1 MVKGTKFVLLAV
13 LVLVSFASGC
23 VTLSRYGDLQREA
36 ELKESK
42 LNKLRAERQELLARI
57 SEEELE
63 ALPVPPEAVALRG
76 KELVEVPELRDIRF
90 EFDKSRL
97 TQTAREILRQNTAWF
112 KEHPSAEVLV
122 GGHCDERG
130 TAEYNLALG
139 DRRAKS
145 TRKYLVLL
153 GCDPAQIFTIS
164 YGEER
169 PVDPGHN
176 KEAWAKNR
184 RAHFRVVSP

>member
-13 LVLVSFASGC
+13 LVLVSFTSGC
-23 VTLSRYGDLQREA
+23 VTLSRYEDLQREA
-36 ELKESK
+36 ELKESE
-42 LNKLRAERQELLARI
+42 LDKLRAERQELLARI

-63 ALPVPPEAVALRG
+63 ALPVPPEAA
-76 KELVEVPELRDIRF
+76 
-90 EFDKSRL
+90 
-97 TQTAREILRQNTAWF
+97 A
-112 KEHPSAEVLV
+112 EHPGAEVLV

-145 TRKYLVLL
+145 SRRYLVLL
-153 GCDPAQIFTIS
+153 GCDPAQIFTIG

-169 PVDPGHN
+169 PVDPGHTE
-176 KEAWAKNR
+176 EAWAKNR